1 MTEAERNPTAIL
13 LDKAKVWFTLTP
25 LVICLSYILQDEV
38 VEPWFVL
45 NRNKKYLVL
54 FKRYFIHYEI
64 IYKKVI
70 RHIDKKLRIR
80 MVKYKKTIRGA
91 V

>member
-13 LDKAKVWFTLTP
+13 LDTAKVWFTLTP
-25 LVICLSYILQDEV
+25 LEICYSYILQDEV

-70 RHIDKKLRIR
+70 QHIDKNYETERLH
-80 MVKYKKTIRGA
+80 KKKDN
-91 V
+91 